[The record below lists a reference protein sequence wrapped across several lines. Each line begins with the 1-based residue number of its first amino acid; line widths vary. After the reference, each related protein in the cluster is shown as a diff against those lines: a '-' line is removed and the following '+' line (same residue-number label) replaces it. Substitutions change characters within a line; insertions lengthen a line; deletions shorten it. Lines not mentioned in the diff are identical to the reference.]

1 MKIRFPRD
9 IALNCIQILV
19 AEYDGE
25 ECTLD
30 MSCSVIFPAGREFDD
45 VEAGQE
51 TLFDVRL
58 WLRDDLVAVNVP
70 WSAFEVVEP

>member
-9 IALNCIQILV
+9 ITLNCVQILV
-19 AEYDGE
+19 GEYDDQPCE
-25 ECTLD
+25 LD
-30 MSCSVIFPAGREFDD
+30 MTCSVILPAGREFDD
-45 VEAGQE
+45 VEADQE